1 MNDALRTAF
10 SYSLLPVA
18 ALVFAGMLTA
28 AWPVGRIWVSR
39 FQHFASGV
47 IISSVALELLP
58 VSLKSG
64 SMIGLLLGYAGG
76 VAAMLAIDQYGENAS
91 TKVPIATDLFID
103 GLLLMIGFAAGKSGG
118 MLLLLGLTLET
129 TALGMAIGPV
139 LAAEGPT
146 RMRAIFPL
154 TGLALSI
161 LAGAA
166 CGLFLPRQTGLWFA
180 AILGFGIAALL
191 FLVIEELIT
200 EAHEIPD
207 TPFTTSL
214 FFVGFLIP
222 LLLAQV
228 NS

>member
-1 MNDALRTAF
+1 
-10 SYSLLPVA
+10 
-18 ALVFAGMLTA
+18 
-28 AWPVGRIWVSR
+28 
-39 FQHFASGV
+39 
-47 IISSVALELLP
+47 
-58 VSLKSG
+58 
-64 SMIGLLLGYAGG
+64 
-76 VAAMLAIDQYGENAS
+76 
-91 TKVPIATDLFID
+91 
-103 GLLLMIGFAAGKSGG
+103 

-129 TALGMAIGPV
+129 TALGMAIGPA
-139 LAAEGPT
+139 LAAEGPA
-146 RMRAIFPL
+146 RIRAIFPL
-154 TGLALSI
+154 SGLALSI

-166 CGLFLPRQTGLWFA
+166 CGLFLPRQTGLGFA

-228 NS
+228 DS